1 MGGFNMKLQ
10 VTSLIGSI
18 CVTLED
24 GEKLYRRIYPELEKK
39 RQVELDFTGVNIF
52 ASPFFNSA
60 IGQLFREFTKED
72 ITKLLTIRNINSTGN
87 NVLKKVIENS
97 SQYYQDQNY
106 KKMVDEVIDK
116 IKEEE

>member
-1 MGGFNMKLQ
+1 MKIQ
-10 VTSLIGSI
+10 VHSLIGPI

-24 GEKLYRRIYPELEKK
+24 GQKVYSRIYPELEKK
-39 RQVELDFTGVNIF
+39 RQVELDFYGVNIF

-72 ITKLLTIRNINSTGN
+72 LKGLLIIRNLNPTGN

-97 SQYYQDQNY
+97 SQYYQNPSY
-106 KKMVDEVIDK
+106 KEMVDQVIEK